1 MECTK
6 IVIEPQKKIK
16 NSKAIENWKL
26 LAKAS

>member
-6 IVIEPQKKIK
+6 IVVEPKKEK
-16 NSKAIENWKL
+16 DSKAIENWKL

>member
-6 IVIEPQKKIK
+6 IVVEPKKEK
-16 NSKAIENWKL
+16 DLKAIENWKL